1 MRSGSVRRITFEK
14 KGRIPQQCRL
24 QLRNHFNARHM
35 SVDLSLVPDQAGVAH
50 LGVVGKATVKSLIYR
65 LLTAK
70 PLRRFI
76 RTTTIKNTKV
86 RKKM

>member
-1 MRSGSVRRITFEK
+1 MISGPVRRITFEK

-50 LGVVGKATVKSLIYR
+50 LGVVRKATGKGLKDF
-65 LLTAK
+65 L
-70 PLRRFI
+70 PLSR
-76 RTTTIKNTKV
+76 
-86 RKKM
+86 

>member
-1 MRSGSVRRITFEK
+1 MRRITFEK

-50 LGVVGKATVKSLIYR
+50 LGVVDKATVKGLIVDFLPPSR
-65 LLTAK
+65 
-70 PLRRFI
+70 
-76 RTTTIKNTKV
+76 
-86 RKKM
+86 